1 MKYLQTYLATNSEM
15 MHVTRVAGGDV
26 TGLVTRVPLI
36 SEARDTCD
44 RGQCYDTRLVT
55 RVSSRAAARLGESRQ
70 RPDHHLLSPH
80 LTATGRSPPHTD
92 LHNITSTD
100 TIIGSYNIIIISYM
114 NMNFCNLRC
123 DN

>member
-15 MHVTRVAGGDV
+15 MHVTRVTAVGV
-26 TGLVTRVPLI
+26 
-36 SEARDTCD
+36 
-44 RGQCYDTRLVT
+44 TRLVT

-70 RPDHHLLSPH
+70 RSDHHLLSPH

-114 NMNFCNLRC
+114 SMNFCNLRC

>member
-15 MHVTRVAGGDV
+15 MHVTRVTAV
-26 TGLVTRVPLI
+26 SV
-36 SEARDTCD
+36 
-44 RGQCYDTRLVT
+44 TRLVT

-100 TIIGSYNIIIISYM
+100 TIIGSYNIIIIISYM